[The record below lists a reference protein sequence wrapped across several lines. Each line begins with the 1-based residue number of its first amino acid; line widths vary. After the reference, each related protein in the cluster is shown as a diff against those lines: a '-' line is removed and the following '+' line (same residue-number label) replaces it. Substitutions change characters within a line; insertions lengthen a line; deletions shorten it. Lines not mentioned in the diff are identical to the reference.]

1 MKRILLLAILIAA
14 ITIGGTGCMFG
25 SSKEPKKSVNELALE
40 YLEQKYGEK
49 FEYSAPAGSSYTGT
63 RTFLATCESFGDR
76 RVLVQI
82 ENFMDRENMVIKDDY
97 IAMKY
102 EDDVRELFKKMADE
116 EFGSSK
122 VFYSAAG
129 RTLDPELSANASF
142 EEYLSSKEGI
152 IVCVISLP
160 ESVYENTEQLKSLS
174 DKISSTF
181 SVDEL
186 SFLIIVVDD
195 DTFKSADEDELR
207 QIFLARSSVAQAR
220 LDRYKW
226 EDGLEIWENGV
237 KILGEGD

>member
-1 MKRILLLAILIAA
+1 
-14 ITIGGTGCMFG
+14 MFYRNSG
-25 SSKEPKKSVNELALE
+25 SSNKESKKSVNELALE

-49 FEYSAPAGSSYTGT
+49 FEYSAPAGASYTGT

-142 EEYLSSKEGI
+142 EEYLNSKEI
-152 IVCVISLP
+152 LISAVISLP
-160 ESVYENTEQLKSLS
+160 ESGYKDTEQLKSLC
-174 DKISSTF
+174 DKITSTF

-186 SFLIIVVDD
+186 SISIIVVDD
-195 DTFKSADEDELR
+195 DTFKSADEDDLCEIYLR
-207 QIFLARSSVAQAR
+207 ESSVAQAGIDRFKGKDEDR
-220 LDRYKW
+220 LEMW
-226 EDGLEIWENGV
+226 EDGV
-237 KILGEGD
+237 QILGEEY